1 MTAIFDT
8 FIRKYSNEHPLS
20 DEAKEE
26 LFSHLSLLSFEK
38 KHVLI
43 RENQHHDYA
52 YFIIEGA
59 VRSYYLKDGV
69 EVNTW
74 FAFENDMV
82 GSLQNFRNQPSR
94 ETFELIE
101 NTTFVAINLRTL
113 RPLIHTN
120 IEIANVVLLI
130 IEEYA
135 QFLEDRIFSS
145 QFNNSLERYE
155 ALLKYDQLVLQR
167 VPLTYIASYLGISR
181 ETLSRLRGK

>member
-43 RENQHHDYA
+43 RESQHHDYA

>member
-1 MTAIFDT
+1 MTAIFET
-8 FIRKYSNEHPLS
+8 FIQKYSPNHPLS

-43 RENQHHDYA
+43 RENQHHDFA

-82 GSLQNFRNQPSR
+82 GSLQNFQNLPSR

-101 NTTFVAINLRTL
+101 NTTFVSINLRTL
-113 RPLIHTN
+113 RALMHSN
-120 IEIANVVLLI
+120 IEIANVLMLI

-135 QFLEDRIFSS
+135 VFLEERIFTS
-145 QFNNSLERYE
+145 QFHNAIERYN
-155 ALLKYDQLVLQR
+155 ALLRHDQMVLQR
-167 VPLTYIASYLGISR
+167 VPLTYIASYLGVSR